1 MGCLLWRR
9 DPFLEQVL
17 GQRKGEMIWECA
29 EKSWDEVRRADKS
42 WDQLSRC
49 EKSSEDVRRGE
60 KRWEH
65 IRWAYMSCGELRR
78 VEKSCENL
86 KSWNKLRRDEKSSGD
101 MRRDENS
108 CDQLRRAE
116 KRREDIRWDELRW
129 DGMTQTAVT
138 EGCNEQFPREVAMR
152 WDQMKWE
159 KIQHPKNMASDYQ
172 VKSLLLRRTGGLPV
186 TYRRCLCSALW
197 VVSVS
202 NLKLPRPA
210 CPGTTCINC
219 FNMRLNNHN
228 FVGDISILWEHFGF
242 KKST

>member
-1 MGCLLWRR
+1 MCKSFSVSNLLCGKRRGCLLWRR

-65 IRWAYMSCGELRR
+65 IRWAYMSCGKLRR
-78 VEKSCENL
+78 AVKIWKAER
-86 KSWNKLRRDEKSSGD
+86 SWDEMRRDEKSSGD

-116 KRREDIRWDELRW
+116 KGREDIRWDEMRWGEKTQKTWDELRW

-138 EGCNEQFPREVAMR
+138 EGCNEQFPREAAMR

-159 KIQHPKNMASDYQ
+159 KIQHSKDMASDWQ
-172 VKSLLLRRTGGLPV
+172 VKSLLPRSTGGLPV
-186 TYRRCLCSALW
+186 TYRHSLCSAL
-197 VVSVS
+197 
-202 NLKLPRPA
+202 
-210 CPGTTCINC
+210 
-219 FNMRLNNHN
+219 
-228 FVGDISILWEHFGF
+228 
-242 KKST
+242 